1 MDIEDIVNYVQ
12 KTPDNTNPNM
22 LRNMLN
28 NMNSSKPL
36 IVHVSDNWTL
46 DKTWR
51 EMYDYYLNK
60 GFVIGLQK
68 FNEEA
73 EFFNIG
79 IIMSMMINNDNYYLF
94 SFAGNNMAAFVAAS
108 PDDYPTRIDD

>member
-12 KTPDNTNPNM
+12 KTPNNTNPNM

-28 NMNSSKPL
+28 NMSSSKPL

-73 EFFNIG
+73 EEKKDNSIEKNLPKSKQDIKKLKRK
-79 IIMSMMINNDNYYLF
+79 IILLNHIQIQNFL
-94 SFAGNNMAAFVAAS
+94 
-108 PDDYPTRIDD
+108 